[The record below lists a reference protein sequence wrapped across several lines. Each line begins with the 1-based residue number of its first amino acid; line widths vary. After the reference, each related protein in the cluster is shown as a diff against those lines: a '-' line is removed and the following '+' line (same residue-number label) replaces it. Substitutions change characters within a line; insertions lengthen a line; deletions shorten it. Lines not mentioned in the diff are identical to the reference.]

1 MDKDVEY
8 VLCCDDADEEF
19 NPSGNKLHEQEHDH
33 ASTRMKKTKSSTK
46 AKGLEM
52 KQTIAPMSMAN
63 FLLMSKKQ
71 QRAVVGDKALK
82 KVATAF
88 KAVEQAAMSNQ
99 QQLDENIM
107 PNDEETNDDVFTENI
122 YGDTHGDL
130 DDQQFSDDDY
140 DHINF
145 EIEGAN
151 QESGTRHTMEDQNLS
166 SGNQVGSNEE
176 RRPIN
181 PETGTRDTIEDQ
193 NLSSGN
199 EVGGNEERRPINP
212 GTMKKTR
219 GIVYCRKLTMLPPG
233 EKLTVE
239 FDNDGIPVGA
249 NGSSSSFFLD
259 NQVRNRIVIPVQGV
273 FSFDSP
279 ELRKE
284 AILRHARALFR
295 DSRHKLKRKYFDNP
309 KLKTK
314 ADRMKNRPVH
324 MLDADWKYLAK
335 SEKSRQSRARQ
346 QMPHYNGTQS
356 YAHKE
361 KYRRECSRL
370 DLMLKSRTRTSDKPV
385 NAENLANNMH
395 AKAAMEKLK
404 NEREQGLNDKT
415 DEQIFQEVLGRDTY
429 GYLRAY
435 NRGKSI
441 TDYFEV
447 NPSRLDLA
455 QDVMELKKRAN
466 ESAMEAKKDVEE
478 ARKEAEHAKLEAE
491 QAKKEAEEARKEA
504 ETTRQEVDARIEA
517 NNKMREKKMKN
528 MLEEFLRSS
537 SLGDS

>member
-1 MDKDVEY
+1 MSKLRANSRTNKQTILTNEYENERISRIRENKLKLQSLGIKHIANSLTSLVDDTNAKRAKGKQKSQMDKDVEY
-8 VLCCDDADEEF
+8 VPCCD
-19 NPSGNKLHEQEHDH
+19 
-33 ASTRMKKTKSSTK
+33 TRSSTK
-46 AKGLEM
+46 EM
-52 KQTIAPMSMAN
+52 KQTIAPMSMVN

-82 KVATAF
+82 KVAATF
-88 KAVEQAAMSNQ
+88 RAVEQAAMSKQ

-107 PNDEETNDDVFTENI
+107 PNDEETNEDVFAENI

-130 DDQQFSDDDY
+130 DDQQFFDDDY
-140 DHINF
+140 DQINF
-145 EIEGAN
+145 EIEGAD

-166 SGNQVGSNEE
+166 SRNQVGSNEE

-193 NLSSGN
+193 NLSSRN

-219 GIVYCRKLTMLPPG
+219 GIVYCRKLTTLPPG

-239 FDNDGIPVGA
+239 FDNDGILMGA
-249 NGSSSSFFLD
+249 NGSSFSFFLG
-259 NQVRNRIVIPVQGV
+259 NQVRNRTIIPVQGV

-284 AILRHARALFR
+284 PILRHARALFK

-314 ADRMKNRPVH
+314 VDRMKNRPVY
-324 MLDADWKYLAK
+324 MLDVDWKYLVNLW
-335 SEKSRQSRARQ
+335 SSPEFQ
-346 QMPHYNGTQS
+346 
-356 YAHKE
+356 KE
-361 KYRRECSRL
+361 KYERECSRL

-385 NAENLANNMH
+385 NAENLANNTH

-415 DEQIFQEVLGRDTY
+415 DEQTFQEVLGKDTH

-435 NRGKSI
+435 GRGKST
-441 TDYFEV
+441 TDYFGV
-447 NPSRLDLA
+447 KPSCLDLA
-455 QDVMELKKRAN
+455 QDVMELKKK
-466 ESAMEAKKDVEE
+466 S
-478 ARKEAEHAKLEAE
+478 
-491 QAKKEAEEARKEA
+491 
-504 ETTRQEVDARIEA
+504 
-517 NNKMREKKMKN
+517 
-528 MLEEFLRSS
+528 
-537 SLGDS
+537 